1 MPPTTDDK
9 PSTAFEAF
17 FYRYIFPRLPHD
29 AQAIYMEP
37 PTFAKPISFL
47 PLFRLLI
54 PYIGYIITLIAFII
68 VWSFMTSIIGYFSR
82 VLRFSLRVIP
92 IIAFALWIMGSS
104 DQASTQELFAVVKE
118 WAGFESEKHAGS
130 DESTMG
136 GLFGLK
142 QNTEKKRAKP
152 RTRSGSSSSP
162 RARSKAGADHAKTTD
177 LDLQKGINL
186 VSSWLNSAVGNNQD
200 ETQTG
205 QWQTIVQDYVKKSV
219 MRASGLDWLLGKQ
232 PVKEEKKSRIWGVR

>member
-186 VSSWLNSAVGNNQD
+186 VSSPVAD
-200 ETQTG
+200 H
-205 QWQTIVQDYVKKSV
+205 
-219 MRASGLDWLLGKQ
+219 RARLCQEICYESFRFRLAAGKAASQ
-232 PVKEEKKSRIWGVR
+232 GGKEESNLGCEIIISSII